1 MRNFRNNDNITHNVK
16 RTSRELSLL
25 LCAAMAL
32 TPEDVALPNEDVLP
46 LKIHPKGENNSV
58 EFLKRWIT
66 DNQEWLDQKLLE
78 HGKHCLVSRAT
89 TEQIRLGDFLIISFG
104 QYPWY

>member
-1 MRNFRNNDNITHNVK
+1 
-16 RTSRELSLL
+16 
-25 LCAAMAL
+25 MAL

-58 EFLKRWIT
+58 EFLKRWIA

-78 HGKHCLVSRAT
+78 HGKRCLVSRAT
-89 TEQIRLGDFLIISFG
+89 TEQTSVSETL
-104 QYPWY
+104 